1 MVDQSCLPSA
11 LRWPHFHPKK
21 KSLGLLWWSPSLLV
35 NCYWWYI
42 KSWLCW
48 ISFVAFG
55 YFVDCS
61 EALGMESRKIKNSQ
75 LKSSRSF
82 PGFSPSEGRL
92 NNVKAW
98 CARFST
104 AEVFLEIDLL
114 EVRHVSALATQGF
127 KRRFFNYV
135 KTFNI
140 RYSYDGKTWFD
151 YQDDNG
157 GTKVWILNFGSFLF
171 VSILMFWE
179 RIYHHYTSNYAVE
192 TENINHQA

>member
-1 MVDQSCLPSA
+1 
-11 LRWPHFHPKK
+11 
-21 KSLGLLWWSPSLLV
+21 
-35 NCYWWYI
+35 
-42 KSWLCW
+42 
-48 ISFVAFG
+48 
-55 YFVDCS
+55 
-61 EALGMESRKIKNSQ
+61 MESRKIKNSQ

-82 PGFSPSEGRL
+82 SGFGPSEGRL

-98 CARFST
+98 CARFS
-104 AEVFLEIDLL
+104 AADVFLEIDLL

-157 GTKVWILNFGSFLF
+157 GTKV
-171 VSILMFWE
+171 
-179 RIYHHYTSNYAVE
+179 
-192 TENINHQA
+192 